1 MSLSLSE
8 LINQS
13 LDKIK
18 KAITKKQFELKQSI
32 DEAQQLKNY
41 FDANHLITVYQQ
53 CIQSKQVKLIELALF
68 DIKNL
73 VELGF
78 FAGEQL
84 FGEKRVIE
92 VILEIVISCQQ
103 EKEETVQIHMIKAI
117 QAIMTNRKHH
127 IYGEPITKV
136 FSMLIN
142 LHAVSKIVVIVNAS
156 KEACQKIV
164 STYFQRL
171 EDYGIL
177 IEEEFQQAIQK
188 QGNQGQLVLGKCRA
202 MVNAEQYMRSLMT
215 SLIDEVQIYT
225 ERRQIYDRQLEDLNQ
240 MKVIN
245 IDLHEPN
252 LRNVTVEKNQIQ
264 VYVTNEQ
271 NMKNGKFGWCVV
283 CRNQASQYCKDTKVP
298 ICSKECKFIH
308 LNQMNNF
315 SQCYQH
321 SNNSEQYCKDALE
334 ILEMLC
340 QLSQRDNSN
349 PQLNQMVIKCKILSL
364 ELIYEALAQS
374 DTILQN
380 KPKLISILKEQ
391 LLESLLKNSLS
402 TEKQLL
408 ILTLNIFIQ
417 LIWKVRS
424 HLKKELEALI
434 ENVYFKF
441 LDSSNSSFDHKQ
453 YTLKVFNK
461 IMTKSRVVIEIFVNY
476 DCSLGQNNLLKKILD
491 MQCRIIQGR
500 FSKQEFQA
508 SITQNQETYLK
519 SLCLD
524 NYYGYIKC
532 LKEFCEQN
540 EDQQNIIQVQQLEDQ
555 EETAIQSQQL
565 SQDPIEKQKQMKLEM
580 NKAVQKFNFKPEHCI
595 KHLIACQF
603 METRDPKLFA
613 QFLWENRDLNKD
625 KLGELFGCSSEF
637 NQQVFQ
643 QYIDFMNFKDLQVDE
658 GLRYMLEFF
667 TLPGESQQ
675 IDRIMEKF
683 ASKYCID
690 NPGIYQ
696 SAQAAYTLSYLL
708 MMLQTDLHN
717 EKNLDKM
724 TIPQFVNLAK
734 GINDGENLP
743 QDLLL
748 GFYQRI
754 QKTPLA
760 LHAKEQAKR
769 ALEQANQVDQRK
781 RHAMLAKEAEE
792 SLKKW
797 FKEHP
802 NQDAY
807 FYANSIDHVKSLLQ
821 QTWSAIFASISVFLE
836 QTEDSQQ
843 IQLCF
848 ETIQS
853 FIQLMGRFDLDE
865 EKDTFISFLQ
875 RYCTGIPNTYRQILG
890 VQTLIKAA
898 IQSGQYLRKS
908 WRVALQLVSRLE
920 TLHQVVKKIKVDSQQ
935 KESYNQEDIQNI
947 ERLFQSIS
955 YDQIDKIFNMSINL
969 DSNSILEF
977 IRALCELS
985 KEEIKQNRTF
995 LLSRM
1000 IEVADFN
1007 MDRIKIIWS
1016 RMWEIMREHFLEVG
1030 CHKNVDLAI
1039 YAIDQLKQL
1048 SCKFLQQPELANYHF
1063 QKEFLMP
1070 FEQIFSHSQAQQQ
1083 YKIQLRE
1090 YLLSCMCMITNVCF
1104 NSLKSG
1110 WKIIMSIVN
1119 QALQE
1124 DQQQLIRLCV
1134 QITDKIMEDVNN
1146 QQVNQEIYMELI
1158 QALIKLTKNKDI
1170 NIVENAI
1177 KQLKTLV
1184 DHIALI
1190 KRNDNKFLDSLWI
1203 PVLSSLSI
1211 LYSDERVVV
1220 QQLSVQTLFDLLQKH
1235 GVYQSNEFWKMILR
1249 GVIRPLFDEIQFSKL
1264 QYTKQQQSKKSITS
1278 TCKMTFLLF
1287 TDLVI
1292 SQIQQ
1297 MQPCLNDLIDIY
1309 IQLVLQTQDHISIL
1323 CLQSLKKIIQNVGQQ
1338 LTEDN
1343 WNLLIEQ
1350 IQHLLQQC
1358 SPTELFEAF
1367 NLDEDFQK
1375 PLDELLKE
1383 DIRPKKFSFKINAQE
1398 CSQKQQIQEKCLEIL
1413 EVQVTQFKN
1422 QITQQNKS
1430 LILQLFQ
1437 EQYQKC
1443 RRFNT
1448 NTYMRY
1454 FLEQW
1459 AVQWNFVKKS
1469 SQEFDDLDNNNN
1481 TTQSKQL
1488 SFINVEFLSAK
1499 VIVQLSNDSL
1509 NFIEQLIQRF
1519 LDAYYGFSQ
1528 PLHKQDSLNGNLEQ
1542 LRHLE
1547 SQIVIS
1553 RLQLLFMETVFPQ
1566 LKQNLRS
1573 KIVSKWLIQLLKAGL
1588 NVSGVENK
1596 EYNKVLVNLL
1606 EEIINC
1612 ENNVF

>member
-1 MSLSLSE
+1 MSLSLGE

-32 DEAQQLKNY
+32 DEAQQLKEY

-73 VELGF
+73 VEQGF

-84 FGEKRVIE
+84 IGEKRVIE
-92 VILEIVISCQQ
+92 VILDIVISCQQ

-117 QAIMTNRKHH
+117 QAIMTNRRHH
-127 IYGEPITKV
+127 IYGELITKV

-142 LHAVSKIVVIVNAS
+142 LHAVSKIVAIVNAS

-177 IEEEFQQAIQK
+177 TEEEFQQAIQK

-202 MVNAEQYMRSLMT
+202 MINAEQYMRSLMT

-225 ERRQIYDRQLEDLNQ
+225 ERKQVYDRQIEDLNQ

-245 IDLHEPN
+245 LDLHEPN

-264 VYVTNEQ
+264 VNVTNEQ
-271 NMKNGKFGWCVV
+271 NIKNGKFGWCVV
-283 CRNQASQYCKDTKVP
+283 CRNSASQYCKETKVP

-321 SNNSEQYCKDALE
+321 SSNSDQYCKDALE

-340 QLSQRDNSN
+340 QLSQRDNTN
-349 PQLNQMVIKCKILSL
+349 PQLSQMIIKCKILSL

-380 KPKLISILKEQ
+380 KPKLIQILKEQ

-461 IMTKSRVVIEIFVNY
+461 IMTKPRVVIEIFVNY

-491 MQCRIIQGR
+491 MQCRIVQGR

-540 EDQQNIIQVQQLEDQ
+540 EDQQNVIQVQQLEDQ

-595 KHLIACQF
+595 KHLLACQF

-643 QYIDFMNFKDLQVDE
+643 QYIDFMNFKDLQIDE

-807 FYANSIDHVKSLLQ
+807 FYANSIEHVKSLLQ

-836 QTEDSQQ
+836 QTEDQQQ
-843 IQLCF
+843 ILLCF

-890 VQTLIKAA
+890 VQALIKAA

-908 WRVALQLVSRLE
+908 WKVALQLVSRLE
-920 TLHQVVKKIKVDSQQ
+920 TLHQVVKKIKVDSPQ
-935 KESYNQEDIQNI
+935 KENYNQEDIQNI

-1070 FEQIFSHSQAQQQ
+1070 FEQIFSHSQAQSQ

-1211 LYSDERVVV
+1211 LYSDERVAV

-1309 IQLVLQTQDHISIL
+1309 IQLILQTQDHISIL
-1323 CLQSLKKIIQNVGQQ
+1323 CLQSLRKIIQNVGQS

-1350 IQHLLQQC
+1350 IQHLLSQC

-1383 DIRPKKFSFKINAQE
+1383 EIRPKKFSFKINAQE
-1398 CSQKQQIQEKCLEIL
+1398 CSSKQQIQEKCLEIL
-1413 EVQVTQFKN
+1413 EVQVTQFQN
-1422 QITQQNKS
+1422 QITQQNKQ

-1443 RRFNT
+1443 KRFNT
-1448 NTYMRY
+1448 NIYMRY

-1459 AVQWNFVKKS
+1459 AVQWNFVKRS
-1469 SQEFDDLDNNNN
+1469 SQEFDDLENNN

-1488 SFINVEFLSAK
+1488 SFINVEFLAAK
-1499 VIVQLSNDSL
+1499 VIVQLSNDPL
-1509 NFIEQLIQRF
+1509 AFIEQLIQRF
-1519 LDAYYGFSQ
+1519 LDAYNGFSQ
-1528 PLHKQDSLNGNLEQ
+1528 PLHRQDSLNGNLEQ

-1566 LKQNLRS
+1566 LKQNLKS
-1573 KIVSKWLIQLLKAGL
+1573 KVVSKWLIQLLKAGL